1 MIRSNFVSG
10 LKFYSCLGGVVTMLL
25 AAAPLLG
32 QAAADYTLGV
42 HVTASR
48 IGSDCGEVSK
58 GTSSCRATQVLD
70 AVVEGKKYELRSET
84 ILPKGVIALGDYKAK
99 LVSDKQKPTH
109 EFTREYDLMF
119 PDGSTRKF
127 SVIGQ
132 ME

>member
-1 MIRSNFVSG
+1 M
-10 LKFYSCLGGVVTMLL
+10 L
-25 AAAPLLG
+25 AAAPLRG
-32 QAAADYTLGV
+32 QVAADYTVGV

-58 GTSSCRATQVLD
+58 GSSSCRATQVLD
-70 AVVEGKKYELRSET
+70 VLIDGSKYELRSET
-84 ILPKGVIALGDYKAK
+84 ILAKGVVALGDYKAK

>member
-1 MIRSNFVSG
+1 MIRFNFVSG
-10 LKFYSCLGGVVTMLL
+10 PNFVSCQGGLVTMFLG
-25 AAAPLLG
+25 AAPLMG
-32 QAAADYTLGV
+32 QAPAEYTLGV

-58 GTSSCRATQVLD
+58 GTSSCRATQMLD
-70 AVVEGKKYELRSET
+70 AVIDGKKYELRSET
-84 ILPKGVIALGDYKAK
+84 ILQKGVVALGDYKAK

-127 SVIGQ
+127 TVIGQ

>member
-1 MIRSNFVSG
+1 M
-10 LKFYSCLGGVVTMLL
+10 
-25 AAAPLLG
+25 
-32 QAAADYTLGV
+32 
-42 HVTASR
+42 
-48 IGSDCGEVSK
+48 
-58 GTSSCRATQVLD
+58 LD

-84 ILPKGVIALGDYKAK
+84 ILPKGVVALGDYKAK

>member
-10 LKFYSCLGGVVTMLL
+10 LISFSCLGGVL
-25 AAAPLLG
+25 AMFLVAVPLSG
-32 QAAADYTLGV
+32 QAAADYTTGV

-58 GTSSCRATQVLD
+58 GTSSCRATQMLEA
-70 AVVEGKKYELRSET
+70 AVDGKKYELRSET
-84 ILPKGVIALGDYKAK
+84 ILQKGVVALGDYKAK

>member
-1 MIRSNFVSG
+1 MIRFDCVRGRNF
-10 LKFYSCLGGVVTMLL
+10 FNCLGGVMTMFL
-25 AAAPLLG
+25 AGVPLLG
-32 QAAADYTLGV
+32 QADYTLGV

-58 GTSSCRATQVLD
+58 GSSSCRATQVLA
-70 AVVEGKKYELRSET
+70 AVVDGKKYELRSET
-84 ILPKGVIALGDYKAK
+84 ILQKRVVALGDYKAK
-99 LVSDKQKPTH
+99 LVTDKQKPTH

>member
-1 MIRSNFVSG
+1 MHRSSFVVRLGVGSAFFGAMVFAGPSG
-10 LKFYSCLGGVVTMLL
+10 LGQPT
-25 AAAPLLG
+25 AAG
-32 QAAADYTLGV
+32 YTVGV

-48 IGSDCGEVSK
+48 IANDCGNVNK
-58 GTSSCRATQVLD
+58 GSSSCRATQILE
-70 AVVEGKKYELRSET
+70 AVIDGGKYQLRSET
-84 ILPKGVIALGDYKAK
+84 ILPKGVVALGDYKAK
-99 LVSDKQKPTH
+99 LVSDKQKPTR